1 MDLRRIIEEGES
13 QQVEFKSTFNVE
25 AMESI
30 VAFAN
35 TEGGKVV
42 IGVSNKRKIVG
53 VVIKEKEDNR
63 ELATKHAQPSL
74 VSISAKPMLDQPS
87 N

>member
-1 MDLRRIIEEGES
+1 MNLRRIIEEGES

-53 VVIKEKEDNR
+53 VDINEE
-63 ELATKHAQPSL
+63 SL
-74 VSISAKPMLDQPS
+74 QQWVTMGQ
-87 N
+87 